1 MTEEK
6 KSKLQVN
13 IDFTKFPE
21 LYADLTTM
29 VNADDLDNSKFI
41 RKLIRQEKLRREGKL
56 PEQIP
61 HPLPISTT
69 NTSSRK
75 TRTSTQRD
83 AQSLAV

>member
-56 PEQIP
+56 PEQL
-61 HPLPISTT
+61 PLPINTT